1 MKEDVELVQEVLLHH
16 PQADFL
22 PPEDDEVREEGEL
35 LFTFTGDDR
44 EASILLGQLVS
55 RNVPVIS
62 FAEREGDLE
71 DVFLK
76 VTQGIVN

>member
-1 MKEDVELVQEVLLHH
+1 VQETLLNH

-22 PPEDDEVREEGEL
+22 PPEDEEVRVEGEL

-44 EASILLGQLVS
+44 DASMLLGQLVS
-55 RNVPVIS
+55 RNVPIIS